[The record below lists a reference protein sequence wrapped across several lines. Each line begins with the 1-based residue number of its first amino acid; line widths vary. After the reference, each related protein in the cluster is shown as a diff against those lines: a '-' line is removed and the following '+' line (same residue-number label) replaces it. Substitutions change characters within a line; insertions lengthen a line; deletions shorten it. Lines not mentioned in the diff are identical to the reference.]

1 MSSFDR
7 WRPGHSY
14 SKLKIPTKLG
24 TQSETSCSRSF
35 SEHLTSG
42 RKHKAQLTSA
52 SAAFVRD
59 QHIESRFQV
68 RHRAHAEHTI
78 DK

>member
-14 SKLKIPTKLG
+14 SRLKIPTKLG

-35 SEHLTSG
+35 SGHSTSG
-42 RKHKAQLTSA
+42 RKLKAQLAST

-59 QHIESRFQV
+59 QHIKSSFQV
-68 RHRAHAEHTI
+68 RHRAHAEHAI
-78 DK
+78 GK